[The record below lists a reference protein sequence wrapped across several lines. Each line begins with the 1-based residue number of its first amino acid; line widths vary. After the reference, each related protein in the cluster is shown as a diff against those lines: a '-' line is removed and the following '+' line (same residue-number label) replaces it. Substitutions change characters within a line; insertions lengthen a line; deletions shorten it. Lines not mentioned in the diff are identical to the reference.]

1 MKKLL
6 TSILALMLVI
16 GFAVPTFAEDVDQSA
31 ATDSAA
37 STTQALPEQPAD
49 ASTTPDIA
57 TSTDE
62 SIQEPTASSTPET
75 TFAETASSTEAT
87 TTPDVLPLPPTG
99 PSEQLIVKFKDSSL
113 DLNQIVGQTAA
124 ETVASDADL
133 SITNTIPDANILV
146 LGTNGES
153 AQSASDRIEQNPLV
167 EYAEPN
173 YSRASFALASSS
185 NDTFTANL
193 WALENTGQTL
203 TVGSTSITGTA
214 GDDIKGPQAWD
225 ISEGT
230 STIVAVIDSGVLYT
244 HPDLVGSMWDG
255 SSCKDET
262 GTALGSCLHGYDF
275 ADNDLNPTPIAASSS
290 FSHGTHV
297 AGTIAATRNNHLGI
311 VGVAPQAKIMAIR
324 FGFDVASEVK
334 SIKFAQQNG
343 AKIINASYGGTSSST
358 AEYDAIKDFTDAG
371 GILVAAA
378 GNSHADSDISPI
390 FPAAY
395 DLPGIIS
402 VAATDQNDAL
412 ASFSNF
418 GSTTVDI
425 GAPGVN
431 ILSTYT
437 TDATSS
443 AYAYSDGTSMA
454 APQVAGVVALVE
466 SKYPSQTASEVKAD
480 ILNGGDSVASLAGKT
495 VSGKRLNAYG
505 ALLAATSTD
514 TTSPV
519 ITLIGASSIALLIGQ
534 TYTEQGATALDDQD
548 ATTTVT
554 IGGDSVNTAIV
565 GTYHVTYDAVDTHG
579 NHAVQVVRTVTV
591 SAPAPAPVYSG
602 GGGGGGGGGSYSSSV
617 SRSISIT
624 PITITN
630 PARPALTVATTST
643 TPMINTIGIVKGAS
657 TYHFTRTLTV
667 RMSGADVT
675 ALQQAITRAGV
686 YTGPI
691 TGYFG
696 PLTAAGVRALQIAH
710 GLSPVGYTGPMTR
723 ALLNTG
729 I

>member
-6 TSILALMLVI
+6 TSVLAVMLVV
-16 GFAVPTFAEDVDQSA
+16 GFALPTFAEDMDTA
-31 ATDSAA
+31 AVTND
-37 STTQALPEQPAD
+37 T
-49 ASTTPDIA
+49 ASTTPAVQETSVEASSTPATA

-62 SIQEPTASSTPET
+62 SANELDASSTPET
-75 TFAETASSTEAT
+75 TPIETASSTEAT
-87 TTPDVLPLPPTG
+87 TTPDVLPQSPTG

-113 DLNQIVGQTAA
+113 DLNQTVGQTAA
-124 ETVASDADL
+124 ATVASDADL
-133 SITNTIPDANILV
+133 SVTNTIPDANILV

-153 AQSASDRIEQNPLV
+153 AQTASDRIEQNPLV

-173 YSRASFALASSS
+173 YSRDSFTLASSS
-185 NDTFTANL
+185 NDTFEANL

-203 TVGSTSITGTA
+203 TVGSTTTTGTA

-230 STIVAVIDSGVLYT
+230 STVVAVIDSGVLYT
-244 HPDLVGSMWDG
+244 HSDLAGSMWDG
-255 SSCKDET
+255 STCKDEN
-262 GTALGSCLHGYDF
+262 GAALGSCIHGYDF
-275 ADNDLNPTPIAASSS
+275 ADNDLNPAPIAASSS

-297 AGTIAATRNNHLGI
+297 AGTIAATKNNHLGI

-358 AEYDAIKDFTDAG
+358 AEYDALKDFTDAG
-371 GILVAAA
+371 GIVVAAA
-378 GNSHADSDISPI
+378 GNSHANSDIAPI

-454 APQVAGVVALVE
+454 APQVAGVVALIE

-480 ILNGGDSVASLAGKT
+480 ILSGGDSVASLAGKT
-495 VSGKRLNAYG
+495 MSGKRLNAYG

-514 TTSPV
+514 TTPPV
-519 ITLIGASSIALLIGQ
+519 ITLIGASTISLLVGQ

-579 NHAVQVVRTVTV
+579 NHAVQVVRTVTLSV
-591 SAPAPAPVYSG
+591 PAPAPVYS

-617 SRSISIT
+617 SRSIST
-624 PITITN
+624 TAAVVAN
-630 PARPALTVATTST
+630 PARPALTVATTSST
-643 TPMINTIGIVKGAS
+643 TPIVNTIGMVKGTS
-657 TYHFTRTLTV
+657 TYHFTRTLIV

-675 ALQQAITRAGV
+675 ALQQALTRAGA